1 MEEREATR
9 RLSTTTVASSELSGL
24 YEILTQWNGEVAD
37 PEMAASWAPRAAPLA
52 AAAFRIFAASQRD
65 GAYKSLELYLARK
78 INVL

>member
-37 PEMAASWAPRAAPLA
+37 PEMAASWAPRAAPRWA
-52 AAAFRIFAASQRD
+52 PFCGHQDFRDLSGQEYHLGIPTRN
-65 GAYKSLELYLARK
+65 LNIE
-78 INVL
+78 